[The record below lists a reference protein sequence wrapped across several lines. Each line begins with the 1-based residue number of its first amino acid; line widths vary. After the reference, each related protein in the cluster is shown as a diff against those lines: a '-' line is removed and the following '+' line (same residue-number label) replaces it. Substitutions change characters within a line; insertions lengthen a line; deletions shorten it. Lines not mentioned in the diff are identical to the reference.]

1 MRSIFRFCGNL
12 TVLITLMIALF
23 ATPADAQPTTNAVAR
38 AKDKSLLDYYKAGGI
53 LMHPLTVALF
63 GVLALVI
70 YHARLLR
77 ASKLVPPKDIETL
90 RAMLYNR
97 DVNAA
102 YAYCEQNPNFFTNA
116 VLAGVSKLNPN
127 AADFGKPAAEAAMID
142 AVDQQETR
150 MSFWLN
156 LISVIAALSPMLGLL
171 GTVQGMIGAFDK
183 ISEGS
188 MGKPEL
194 LAGDIGVALITT
206 FYGLCVGIPAMLS
219 FFIFRGRFNALL
231 GTVSTTLTEL
241 LDLFTGEGVARRRYE
256 SRLAAHTGA
265 AALAGAP
272 AYAMPT
278 SAPNYAPQPTA
289 APVAPGYFNPQ
300 APQAPPQPPT
310 QGYPAS
316 PPPYPPSR

>member
-1 MRSIFRFCGNL
+1 MTFISAIRSMRRLSLLVIL
-12 TVLITLMIALF
+12 LL
-23 ATPADAQPTTNAVAR
+23 ATCVCAPAAAANATNAVAR

-53 LMHPLTVALF
+53 LMHPLTLALF
-63 GVLALVI
+63 GVLALII

-77 ASKLVPPKDIETL
+77 AGKLVPAKDVDTL

-97 DVNAA
+97 DLNAA
-102 YAYCEQNPNFFTNA
+102 YAYCEQNPNFLTNA
-116 VLAGVSKLNPN
+116 VLAGVCKLNPN
-127 AADFGKPAAEAAMID
+127 APDLGKPAAETAMLD
-142 AVDQQETR
+142 VVDQQETR

-219 FFIFRGRFNALL
+219 FFIFRGRLNALM
-231 GTVSTTLTEL
+231 GSISTTLTEL
-241 LDLFTGEGVARRRYE
+241 LDLFTGEGMARRRYE
-256 SRLAAHTGA
+256 TR
-265 AALAGAP
+265 
-272 AYAMPT
+272 YA
-278 SAPNYAPQPTA
+278 APQQPA
-289 APVAPGYFNPQ
+289 
-300 APQAPPQPPT
+300 APPQ
-310 QGYPAS
+310 GYPVPPLSQQPQGIAPPYTQQPAPQHPPAYT
-316 PPPYPPSR
+316 PPPGYQQPR

>member
-1 MRSIFRFCGNL
+1 MNSISAIRSVRRLCVVIA
-12 TVLITLMIALF
+12 VLL
-23 ATPADAQPTTNAVAR
+23 ATCVSVPATAADATNAVAR

-53 LMHPLTVALF
+53 LMHPLTLALF
-63 GVLALVI
+63 GVLALII

-77 ASKLVPPKDIETL
+77 ASKLVPAKDAETL

-97 DVNAA
+97 DLNAA
-102 YAYCEQNPNFFTNA
+102 YAYCEQNPNFLTNA
-116 VLAGVSKLNPN
+116 VLAGVCKLNPD
-127 AADFGKPAAEAAMID
+127 APDLGKPAAEAAMID

-219 FFIFRGRFNALL
+219 FFIFRGRLNALM
-231 GTVSTTLTEL
+231 GTISSTLTEL
-241 LDLFTGEGVARRRYE
+241 LDLYTGEGMARRRYE
-256 SRLAAHTGA
+256 SRYAAPQQPA
-265 AALAGAP
+265 APPQG
-272 AYAMPT
+272 YAVPQ
-278 SAPNYAPQPTA
+278 PQPQPGYAPQSA
-289 APVAPGYFNPQ
+289 
-300 APQAPPQPPT
+300 PQPP
-310 QGYPAS
+310 QQPPAYN
-316 PPPYPPSR
+316 PPPPGYQQPR